1 MEAFANGDWSQRDI
15 VEHWALGPV
24 TKHSVIKRFQKLF
37 VWAVASG
44 APKVFPRHRWTGAED
59 SMRWILVLMS
69 CHGLLARVFK
79 VFAGKAFVAAADGG
93 GADDGGGAIDP
104 ANQQLELAMADQ
116 DAANAVPDLKQR
128 WTAAVSSWKRN
139 ALAWVSDDEAL
150 PQLLLF
156 RYVHEGHRA
165 MMTDML
171 TMSGSKWARTQA

>member
-1 MEAFANGDWSQRDI
+1 MKAGVSSLVELALCLSQAGAMAAFRKALREVLKSVVARIGMPPKEFVDHRRSILDLAYAGQPAPFFVRRSVVEALANGDWSQRDI

-79 VFAGKAFVAAADGG
+79 VFAGKADVAAADGG
-93 GADDGGGAIDP
+93 GADDGG
-104 ANQQLELAMADQ
+104 
-116 DAANAVPDLKQR
+116 R
-128 WTAAVSSWKRN
+128 
-139 ALAWVSDDEAL
+139 
-150 PQLLLF
+150 
-156 RYVHEGHRA
+156 GHRPC
-165 MMTDML
+165 
-171 TMSGSKWARTQA
+171 